1 MRRTGKRRTMNK
13 PMIRPCPVC
22 GTVPMAQVWQFEG
35 KTLGARIFCPRTA
48 CGLPYYAEGD
58 TLEDAAKRWN
68 EFTIEDSYS
77 MTAYLR
83 SLWLQRMKNELEGMK
98 DEEKDA

>member
-1 MRRTGKRRTMNK
+1 MNK

-22 GTVPMAQVWQFEG
+22 GTASMAQVWQFEG
-35 KTLGARIFCPRTA
+35 KTIGARIFCPRTA

-68 EFTIEDSYS
+68 EFTVDDSDRMT
-77 MTAYLR
+77 MTAYLK
-83 SLWLQRMKNELEGMK
+83 SIYLERMKNEENNI
-98 DEEKDA
+98 

>member
-1 MRRTGKRRTMNK
+1 MNR
-13 PMIRPCPVC
+13 PMIRLCPVC
-22 GTVPMAQVWQFEG
+22 GAAPKAQVWQLEG
-35 KTLGARIFCPRTA
+35 QTIGARIFCPNTG

-68 EFTIEDSYS
+68 EFTLDDSDH

-83 SLWLQRMKNELEGMK
+83 SMWLEKMRNELGRIKNEEN
-98 DEEKDA
+98 DI

>member
-1 MRRTGKRRTMNK
+1 MNK
-13 PMIRPCPVC
+13 PMIRQCPVC
-22 GTVPMAQVWQFEG
+22 GGTPRVQVWRLEG
-35 KTLGARIFCPRTA
+35 QTIGARIFCPITG

-68 EFTIEDSYS
+68 EFTVDDSDR

-83 SLWLQRMKNELEGMK
+83 SLWLERMKNEEN
-98 DEEKDA
+98 DI

>member
-1 MRRTGKRRTMNK
+1 MNK
-13 PMIRPCPVC
+13 PMIRLCPVC
-22 GTVPMAQVWQFEG
+22 GTTPKVQVWQFEG
-35 KTLGARIFCPRTA
+35 KTIGASIFCPRTA

-68 EFTIEDSYS
+68 EFTIEDDSDYL
-77 MTAYLR
+77 TAYLR
-83 SLWLQRMKNELEGMK
+83 SLWLERMKNELGGIK